1 MVQTIV
7 KICIFAIN
15 LIKIKEMIFM
25 KRLCVLGC
33 LLVCCLGWMRAQT
46 VETDSLIQ
54 TVVLPDSTQII
65 VADSVKMVADS
76 ISPAVA
82 DTLSL
87 VAADSLSVA
96 ADSIAITDSITYNF
110 RLQPIDSTALIME
123 KVKAVTDMI
132 SARALLDAQMVK
144 EVFSDTAIVNKYN
157 RLLDKMVR
165 EYDSEVAA
173 VAGEDSTHFNSYF
186 FRLFAPLTLYKTPV
200 SRAMQVKP
208 SVAIDEEDS
217 IRQALMV
224 SGRDLRLLQE
234 LDRVLLNIYLTSPDR
249 VLMTEDSL
257 RANQSVS
264 VEVIKGSTDN
274 VKLDVPVNIT
284 LPQGDGEKAAIAT
297 DMVVHKPNFWRTKGA
312 FSTQMTESFFSP
324 NWYQGG
330 TNNINVLSTMRL
342 EANYNNKKKI
352 QWDNKLEAR
361 IGFYQNQGAEIQ
373 SNQDML
379 RMTSKLNLK
388 AVRSWNYTIEA
399 QGETQMMQHFN
410 GDNTL
415 KSRFMTPFNGSLT
428 VGMDFKKNFKNGSVS
443 IFPGPLSYK
452 MTYVA
457 IKDKAPSY
465 GVEKGRVRN
474 DIGSKLEVN
483 FNYNIT
489 KNISY
494 RTRFYY
500 YTPYDYVQM
509 DWENT
514 FNFQVSKYIS
524 TTLFFHTRFDDHVAR
539 NDDWGFFQF
548 KEYLTFGLNYSW

>member
-1 MVQTIV
+1 
-7 KICIFAIN
+7 
-15 LIKIKEMIFM
+15 M
-25 KRLCVLGC
+25 KRRYLLGT
-33 LLVCCLGWMRAQT
+33 VIACCTYMSMAQ
-46 VETDSLIQ
+46 SQ
-54 TVVLPDSTQII
+54 T
-65 VADSVKMVADS
+65 
-76 ISPAVA
+76 
-82 DTLSL
+82 DTLQH
-87 VAADSLSVA
+87 VPQTQDSLSVA
-96 ADSIAITDSITYNF
+96 QADSTV
-110 RLQPIDSTALIME
+110 LQGTSESEVLHVSSDSTSIVIADSGFVALRPLTKVDSTTLIME
-123 KVKAVTDMI
+123 KVKSVTNMI
-132 SARALLDAQMVK
+132 SEQSFLNTQRVR

-157 RLLDKMVR
+157 RLLDKMVN
-165 EYDSEVAA
+165 EYAIAVDNISADDSSLV
-173 VAGEDSTHFNSYF
+173 SPYY
-186 FRLFAPLTLYKTPV
+186 FRLFAPLTLYKSPV
-200 SRAMQVKP
+200 SNAISLNKTSAMTL
-208 SVAIDEEDS
+208 EDS
-217 IRQALMV
+217 LRQAAMS
-224 SGRDLRLLQE
+224 SGRDLRLINE
-234 LDRVLLNIYLTSPDR
+234 LDRILLSTYLATPEK
-249 VLMTEDSL
+249 VIMTEEKLKASQSL
-257 RANQSVS
+257 S
-264 VEVIKGSTDN
+264 EETIKSTAGNAQFN
-274 VKLDVPVNIT
+274 VPSTIAS
-284 LPQGDGEKAAIAT
+284 PIESSEKAEIT
-297 DMVVHKPNFWRTKGA
+297 TQMVVQKPNFWKTLGN

-330 TNNINVLSTMRL
+330 TSNINVLSTMRL

-361 IGFYQNQGAEIQ
+361 IGFYQNYRESKPDPIQ
-373 SNQDML
+373 SNQDQL

-388 AVRSWNYTIEA
+388 AIRNWNYTVEA

-428 VGMDFKKNFKNGSVS
+428 VGMDFKKNFKNGSIS

-457 IKDKAPSY
+457 VKDLAPKY
-465 GVEKGRVRN
+465 GIEKGSIRN
-474 DIGSKLEVN
+474 DIGSKLQVD
-483 FNYNIT
+483 FNYKIT

-539 NDDWGFFQF
+539 NEELGFLQF

>member
-1 MVQTIV
+1 MRRSSI
-7 KICIFAIN
+7 
-15 LIKIKEMIFM
+15 L
-25 KRLCVLGC
+25 LGC
-33 LLVCCLGWMRAQT
+33 FFCFMGFAMAQT
-46 VETDSLIQ
+46 VKTDSLKS
-54 TVVLPDSTQII
+54 VPDSVDFVTDSIKRVVDI
-65 VADSVKMVADS
+65 VADTMLVVANDSVVCVDS
-76 ISPAVA
+76 IVVMASDSVSEVGVDLSPQ
-82 DTLSL
+82 L
-87 VAADSLSVA
+87 
-96 ADSIAITDSITYNF
+96 
-110 RLQPIDSTALIME
+110 IDSTTLIME
-123 KVKAVTDMI
+123 QVKAVTDMI
-132 SARALLDAQMVK
+132 SARSMLNTQLVK

-157 RLLDKMVR
+157 RLLDKMVN
-165 EYDSEVAA
+165 EYDAA
-173 VAGEDSTHFNSYF
+173 VAAITGEDSIHFNSYF
-186 FRLFAPLTLYKTPV
+186 FRLFAPLTLYKSPV
-200 SRAMQVKP
+200 SNAMKVGAV
-208 SVAIDEEDS
+208 SAIDEADS
-217 IRQALMV
+217 IRLSSMS
-224 SGRDLRLLQE
+224 SGRDLRLLNE
-234 LDRVLLNIYLTSPDR
+234 LDRVLLNTYLASPTR
-249 VLMTEDSL
+249 VLMMEDSL
-257 RANQSVS
+257 RANKSVS
-264 VEVIKGSTDN
+264 EEAIKSTAGN

-284 LPQGDGEKAAIAT
+284 LSQTGGEKATIAT
-297 DMVVHKPNFWRTKGA
+297 NMEVLKPNFWKTLGN

-342 EANYNNKKKI
+342 EANYNNKKKV

-361 IGFYQNQGAEIQ
+361 IGFYQNTGAEIQ

-388 AVRSWNYTIEA
+388 AIRNWNYTIEA

-428 VGMDFKKNFKNGSVS
+428 VGMDFKKNFKNGSIS

-452 MTYVA
+452 MSYVA
-457 IKDKAPSY
+457 IKDLAPKY
-465 GVEKGRVRN
+465 GIEKGSIRN
-474 DIGSKLEVN
+474 DIGSKLQVD
-483 FNYNIT
+483 FNYKIT

-539 NDDWGFFQF
+539 NDQWGFLQF

>member
-1 MVQTIV
+1 
-7 KICIFAIN
+7 
-15 LIKIKEMIFM
+15 M
-25 KRLCVLGC
+25 KRFGMLGC
-33 LLVCCLGWMRAQT
+33 LLVCCLGWTMAQT
-46 VETDSLIQ
+46 VETDSQ
-54 TVVLPDSTQII
+54 AQVTKVSDSTRIVVADSAKI
-65 VADSVKMVADS
+65 VADSVS
-76 ISPAVA
+76 LAVA
-82 DTLSL
+82 DTLSQ
-87 VAADSLSVA
+87 VAADSLGVA
-96 ADSIAITDSITYNF
+96 DGLNGTTDSVVFNF
-110 RLQPIDSTALIME
+110 RLQPVDSTALVME

-132 SARALLDAQMVK
+132 SARALLDAQMVQ
-144 EVFSDTAIVNKYN
+144 EVFSDTAVVNKYN

-165 EYDSEVAA
+165 EYDSAVAA
-173 VAGEDSTHFNSYF
+173 VTGEDSIHFNSYF

-200 SRAMQVKP
+200 SSAMQVKEL
-208 SVAIDEEDS
+208 VAIDEADS
-217 IRQALMV
+217 IRQASMS

-234 LDRVLLNIYLTSPDR
+234 LDRVLLNTYLASPTR

-264 VEVIKGSTDN
+264 AEAIKSTVDN
-274 VKLDVPVNIT
+274 VKLDVPVNIA
-284 LPQGDGEKAAIAT
+284 LPQAGGEKAEIVT
-297 DMVVHKPNFWRTKGA
+297 DMVVQKPNFWKTLGN

-342 EANYNNKKKI
+342 EANYNNKKKV

-361 IGFYQNQGAEIQ
+361 IGFYQNMGADMQ

-388 AVRSWNYTIEA
+388 AIRNWNYTVEA

-428 VGMDFKKNFKNGSVS
+428 VGMDFKKNFKNGSIS

-452 MTYVA
+452 MTFVA
-457 IKDKAPSY
+457 VKDLASKY
-465 GVEKGRVRN
+465 GIEKGRIRN

-539 NDDWGFFQF
+539 NDHWGFFQF

>member
-1 MVQTIV
+1 
-7 KICIFAIN
+7 
-15 LIKIKEMIFM
+15 M
-25 KRLCVLGC
+25 KRLGMLGC
-33 LLVCCLGWMRAQT
+33 LLVCCLGWTMAQA
-46 VETDSLIQ
+46 VDADSQ
-54 TVVLPDSTQII
+54 AQATVVSDSTQIV
-65 VADSVKMVADS
+65 VADSAKIVADS
-76 ISPAVA
+76 ISLAVA
-82 DTLSL
+82 DTLSQVVVDSIG
-87 VAADSLSVA
+87 VADGPIGTADSVA
-96 ADSIAITDSITYNF
+96 FNF
-110 RLQPIDSTALIME
+110 RLQPVDSTALVME

-157 RLLDKMVR
+157 RLLDKMVS
-165 EYDSEVAA
+165 EYDAAVAA
-173 VAGEDSTHFNSYF
+173 VTGEDSIHFNSYF

-200 SRAMQVKP
+200 SSAMQVKEL
-208 SVAIDEEDS
+208 VAIEEEDS
-217 IRQALMV
+217 IRQTSMS

-234 LDRVLLNIYLTSPDR
+234 LDRVLLNTYLASPTR

-264 VEVIKGSTDN
+264 TEVIKGSTDN
-274 VKLDVPVNIT
+274 VKLDVPVNIS
-284 LPQGDGEKAAIAT
+284 LPQAGGEKATIAT
-297 DMVVHKPNFWRTKGA
+297 DMVVQKPNFWKTLGN

-342 EANYNNKKKI
+342 EANYNNKKKV

-361 IGFYQNQGAEIQ
+361 IGFYQNMGADIQ

-388 AVRSWNYTIEA
+388 AIRNWNYTVEA

-428 VGMDFKKNFKNGSVS
+428 VGMDFKKNFKNGSIS

-457 IKDKAPSY
+457 VKDLAPKY

-474 DIGSKLEVN
+474 DIGSKLQVD
-483 FNYNIT
+483 FNYKIT

-539 NDDWGFFQF
+539 NPDWGFLQF

>member
-1 MVQTIV
+1 
-7 KICIFAIN
+7 
-15 LIKIKEMIFM
+15 M
-25 KRLCVLGC
+25 KRLFMLGGWFMC
-33 LLVCCLGWMRAQT
+33 CMCLGMAQT
-46 VETDSLIQ
+46 AQTDSL
-54 TVVLPDSTQII
+54 TVVTDSVEI
-65 VADSVKMVADS
+65 VADSTLMAVNDDLVTLTDSVVAVADS
-76 ISPAVA
+76 LGA
-82 DTLSL
+82 
-87 VAADSLSVA
+87 VAADSAYTTFDLS
-96 ADSIAITDSITYNF
+96 
-110 RLQPIDSTALIME
+110 LQQIDSTALIME

-132 SARALLDAQMVK
+132 SARSMLDTQLVK

-165 EYDSEVAA
+165 EYDAAVAA
-173 VAGEDSTHFNSYF
+173 VTGDDSIHFNSYF

-200 SRAMQVKP
+200 SNAMKVGT
-208 SVAIDEEDS
+208 VTAIDEADS
-217 IRQALMV
+217 IRLSSMS
-224 SGRDLRLLQE
+224 SGRDLRLLHE
-234 LDRVLLNIYLTSPDR
+234 LDRVLLNTYLASPTR
-249 VLMTEDSL
+249 VLMMEDSL
-257 RANQSVS
+257 RANRSVS
-264 VEVIKGSTDN
+264 EEAIKSTAGN
-274 VKLDVPVNIT
+274 VKLDVPVNIS
-284 LPQGDGEKAAIAT
+284 LPQAGGEKAEIAT
-297 DMVVHKPNFWRTKGA
+297 NMEVLKPNFWRTLGN

-342 EANYNNKKKI
+342 EANYNNKKKV

-361 IGFYQNQGAEIQ
+361 IGFYQNMGADIQ

-388 AVRSWNYTIEA
+388 AIRNWNYTIEA

-428 VGMDFKKNFKNGSVS
+428 VGMDFKKNFKNGSIS

-452 MTYVA
+452 MSYVA
-457 IKDKAPSY
+457 VKDLASKY
-465 GVEKGRVRN
+465 GIEKGRIRN
-474 DIGSKLEVN
+474 DIGSKLQVD
-483 FNYNIT
+483 FNYKIT

-539 NDDWGFFQF
+539 NEDWGFLQF

>member
-1 MVQTIV
+1 MVYLKNKLTL
-7 KICIFAIN
+7 CIALSCLANWGFAQSVSSDSAS
-15 LIKIKEMIFM
+15 LH
-25 KRLCVLGC
+25 VP
-33 LLVCCLGWMRAQT
+33 V
-46 VETDSLIQ
+46 DSLMP
-54 TVVLPDSTQII
+54 VVRDTI
-65 VADSVKMVADS
+65 
-76 ISPAVA
+76 VA
-82 DTLSL
+82 DTLLVIPNDSL
-87 VAADSLSVA
+87 PSEQLADSLQADLPSVVK
-96 ADSIAITDSITYNF
+96 
-110 RLQPIDSTALIME
+110 IDSTALILE
-123 KVKAVTDMI
+123 QVKAVTDMI
-132 SARALLDAQMVK
+132 SAKSIIDAQMVK
-144 EVFSDTAIVNKYN
+144 KVFSDTAIVNKYN
-157 RLLDKMVR
+157 RLLDKLVMDY
-165 EYDSEVAA
+165 ELA
-173 VAGEDSTHFNSYF
+173 VQSIDGEDSIHFSPLY
-186 FRLFAPLTLYKTPV
+186 FRLFAPLTLYKTPM
-200 SRAMQVKP
+200 SDALKLYCMEEI
-208 SVAIDEEDS
+208 SSEDS
-217 IRQALMV
+217 LRIANMI
-224 SGRDLRLLQE
+224 SGRDVRLLDE
-234 LDRVLLNIYLTSPDR
+234 LNRTLLATYLSLPTE
-249 VLMTEDSL
+249 VLMTEEELMAS
-257 RANQSVS
+257 QSVS
-264 VEVIKGSTDN
+264 EEAIKSTTDN
-274 VKLDVPVNIT
+274 AKLNVPTVLVNPLSDVKQADIN
-284 LPQGDGEKAAIAT
+284 T
-297 DMVVHKPNFWRTKGA
+297 DMVVQKPNFWKTLGN

-330 TNNINVLSTMRL
+330 TNNINMLSTMRL

-361 IGFYQNQGAEIQ
+361 IGFYQNTGDEIQ

-388 AVRSWNYTIEA
+388 AIRNWNYTIEA

-428 VGMDFKKNFKNGSVS
+428 VGMDFKKNFKNGSIS

-457 IKDKAPSY
+457 VKDLAPKY
-465 GVEKGRVRN
+465 GVEEGRIRN

-483 FNYNIT
+483 FNYKIT

-500 YTPYDYVQM
+500 YTGRYEYVQM

-539 NDDWGFFQF
+539 NEDWGFLQF

>member
-1 MVQTIV
+1 
-7 KICIFAIN
+7 
-15 LIKIKEMIFM
+15 M
-25 KRLCVLGC
+25 KRLGMLGC
-33 LLVCCLGWMRAQT
+33 LLMCCLGWTMAQVVEGDSLAQT
-46 VETDSLIQ
+46 A
-54 TVVLPDSTQII
+54 VVPDSTKI
-65 VADSVKMVADS
+65 VVTDSAEVVADS
-76 ISPAVA
+76 ISLAAA

-87 VAADSLSVA
+87 IAANSLSVV
-96 ADSIAITDSITYNF
+96 ADSIGTTDSITFNF
-110 RLQPIDSTALIME
+110 RLQPVDSTALVME

-132 SARALLDAQMVK
+132 SARSLLDAQMVK
-144 EVFSDTAIVNKYN
+144 EVFSDTAVVNKYN

-165 EYDSEVAA
+165 DYDSAVAA
-173 VAGEDSTHFNSYF
+173 VTGDDSIHFNSYF

-200 SRAMQVKP
+200 SGAMQVKTLMT
-208 SVAIDEEDS
+208 IDEEDS
-217 IRQALMV
+217 IRQASMS

-234 LDRVLLNIYLTSPDR
+234 LDRVLLNTYLASPTR

-264 VEVIKGSTDN
+264 AEVIKGSTDN
-274 VKLDVPVNIT
+274 VKLDVPVNIA
-284 LPQGDGEKAAIAT
+284 LPKDNSEKATIAT
-297 DMVVHKPNFWRTKGA
+297 DMVVQKPNFWRTKGA

-342 EANYNNKKKI
+342 EANYNNKKKV
-352 QWDNKLEAR
+352 QWDNKVEAR
-361 IGFYQNQGAEIQ
+361 IGFYQNTGAEIQ
-373 SNQDML
+373 SNQDLL

-410 GDNTL
+410 GNKTL

-428 VGMDFKKNFKNGSVS
+428 VGMDFKKNFKNGSIS

-452 MTYVA
+452 MTFVA
-457 IKDKAPSY
+457 IKDMAPNY
-465 GVEKGRVRN
+465 GVEKGRIRN
-474 DIGSKLEVN
+474 DIGSKLQVD

-524 TTLFFHTRFDDHVAR
+524 TTLFFHTRFDDHVKR
-539 NDDWGFFQF
+539 NDDWGFLQF

>member
-1 MVQTIV
+1 
-7 KICIFAIN
+7 
-15 LIKIKEMIFM
+15 M
-25 KRLCVLGC
+25 KRLGMLGC
-33 LLVCCLGWMRAQT
+33 LLVCCLGWTMAQA
-46 VETDSLIQ
+46 VDADSQ
-54 TVVLPDSTQII
+54 AQATVVSDSTQIV
-65 VADSVKMVADS
+65 VADSTQIVVADSAKIVADS
-76 ISPAVA
+76 ISLAVA
-82 DTLSL
+82 DTLSQVVVDSIG
-87 VAADSLSVA
+87 VADGPIGTADSVA
-96 ADSIAITDSITYNF
+96 FNF
-110 RLQPIDSTALIME
+110 RLQPVDSTALVME

-157 RLLDKMVR
+157 RLLDKMVS
-165 EYDSEVAA
+165 EYDAAVAA
-173 VAGEDSTHFNSYF
+173 VTGEDSIHFNSYF

-200 SRAMQVKP
+200 SSAMQVKEL
-208 SVAIDEEDS
+208 VAIEEEDS
-217 IRQALMV
+217 IRQTSMS

-234 LDRVLLNIYLTSPDR
+234 LDRVLLNTYLASPTR

-264 VEVIKGSTDN
+264 TEVIKGSTDN
-274 VKLDVPVNIT
+274 VKLDVPVNIS
-284 LPQGDGEKAAIAT
+284 LPQAGGEKATIAT
-297 DMVVHKPNFWRTKGA
+297 DMVVQKPNFWKTLGN

-342 EANYNNKKKI
+342 EANYNNKKKV

-361 IGFYQNQGAEIQ
+361 IGFYQNMGADIQ

-388 AVRSWNYTIEA
+388 AIRNWNYTVEA

-428 VGMDFKKNFKNGSVS
+428 VGMDFKKNFKNGSIS

-457 IKDKAPSY
+457 VKDLAPKY

-474 DIGSKLEVN
+474 DIGSKLQVD
-483 FNYNIT
+483 FNYKIT

-539 NDDWGFFQF
+539 NPDWGFLQF